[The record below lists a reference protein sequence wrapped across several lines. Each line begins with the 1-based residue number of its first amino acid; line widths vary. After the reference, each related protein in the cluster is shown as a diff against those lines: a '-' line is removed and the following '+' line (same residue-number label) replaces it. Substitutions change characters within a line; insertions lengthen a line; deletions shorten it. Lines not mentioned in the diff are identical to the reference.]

1 MQRLYITVA
10 KGTNTA
16 YGEDNKMAR
25 LAGKYGSLERNKQLK
40 ELATQGLPMPNYT
53 GTKDENLRIMK
64 FSPPVPAVVPA
75 PTLAKP
81 IPQPYGPL
89 SPVVG
94 VKIDLSSKTT
104 TPMGTKIPAVATAA
118 TPHSYFQTALK
129 SLAGLPQKAM
139 NTWKDIPSH
148 IKTGVIAP
156 LALGGIA
163 AAYANK
169 NPDVSSGIVTGMGHY
184 YDTKAALAAKA
195 AANQA
200 ELDRVDR
207 EYGYKFNT
215 ASTLANA
222 EFKKETTKKAM
233 EGVNELV
240 KGGQLPSD
248 EMLIAAGAFGDKERY
263 RNIAKNNANLINRN
277 IRAPYHA
284 PVKSEP
290 TDDELLLKED
300 KQTWANFIKKNDT
313 MEKQR
318 LALSEMSTDE
328 ATRINEIHARLY
340 GETLFTTTKTIIEGK
355 SPNIFSWY
363 GTPEKTETKV
373 TMVSPQV
380 EKTSIGKV
388 PAKKEGQPSQKVPKV
403 KVPFVPNIKYYT
415 DKQGRKAVTLSQTEY
430 DKHEKE
436 IDDYTTVY
444 IDGIA
449 YTHRKE

>member
-1 MQRLYITVA
+1 
-10 KGTNTA
+10 
-16 YGEDNKMAR
+16 
-25 LAGKYGSLERNKQLK
+25 
-40 ELATQGLPMPNYT
+40 
-53 GTKDENLRIMK
+53 
-64 FSPPVPAVVPA
+64 
-75 PTLAKP
+75 
-81 IPQPYGPL
+81 
-89 SPVVG
+89 
-94 VKIDLSSKTT
+94 
-104 TPMGTKIPAVATAA
+104 
-118 TPHSYFQTALK
+118 
-129 SLAGLPQKAM
+129 
-139 NTWKDIPSH
+139 
-148 IKTGVIAP
+148 
-156 LALGGIA
+156 
-163 AAYANK
+163 
-169 NPDVSSGIVTGMGHY
+169 
-184 YDTKAALAAKA
+184 
-195 AANQA
+195 
-200 ELDRVDR
+200 
-207 EYGYKFNT
+207 
-215 ASTLANA
+215 
-222 EFKKETTKKAM
+222 KETTKKAM

-277 IRAPYHA
+277 IHAPYHA